1 MATIVLAAA
10 GSAVG
15 GAIGGSVLGV
25 SAAAIGQAVGG
36 IAGGLIDQQ
45 ILGRGSKAVE
55 VGRARSLRLQSST
68 EGAPM
73 PITFGRIRLAGTVI
87 WSTRFLE
94 SVRDTTQG
102 GKATGGGQSVSEYS
116 YSISLAVALCEG
128 PIQRIGRVWADGK
141 LLDTAELTMR
151 VYTGDEEQLPDPKI
165 EAVEG
170 VGNVPSYRGTAYVVF
185 EDLPLG
191 RFGNRI
197 PQLNF
202 EVHRSARLPGVPL
215 DPVYAGEPLPDL
227 IKGVALS
234 PGTGEFALHPEPQH
248 FVYEGGTKQYA
259 NVNNGTSRPDMMVAL
274 DQLEADLPACDHVS
288 LVVSWFGDD
297 LRCGHC
303 RVEPRVEVADRGSE
317 PEVWSVSGL
326 STGSARLVSQNEEGR
341 PNYGGTPSDASVV
354 AAIKELKGRGKSVMI
369 YPFLLMDIT
378 ADNTLPNPHKSGETQ
393 PPFPWRGRITLDAAP
408 GQPGSTDQTAA
419 AAGDVDAFFGAAR
432 ASDFSVSGESVQYSG
447 PAGDWTWRRFVLHL
461 AALGKAAGGVDS
473 IVVGSELIG
482 LTQIRSSRTTYP
494 AVQQLRTLAA
504 EVRSLLPGAKISY
517 AADWSEYF
525 GHHPADGSGD
535 HIFHLDPLWSHPD
548 IDFVGIDDYMSCS
561 DWRHQP
567 THLDGEAGARSV
579 YSLPYLK
586 SNVAGGENYD
596 WFYGSEADRTAQV
609 RTPIEDTA
617 HGEDWVFRPKD
628 LVNWWSNQHHDRV
641 GGVRTANSTGW
652 VPESKPIWLTETG
665 CPSVDLGANRPNLFF
680 DPKSRASPGD
690 TVAASRRRAH
700 HETHRV

>member
-234 PGTGEFALHPEPQH
+234 PGTGEFALHPEPQQ

-378 ADNTLPNPHKSGETQ
+378 ADNTLPNPHKS
-393 PPFPWRGRITLDAAP
+393 
-408 GQPGSTDQTAA
+408 
-419 AAGDVDAFFGAAR
+419 
-432 ASDFSVSGESVQYSG
+432 
-447 PAGDWTWRRFVLHL
+447 
-461 AALGKAAGGVDS
+461 
-473 IVVGSELIG
+473 
-482 LTQIRSSRTTYP
+482 
-494 AVQQLRTLAA
+494 
-504 EVRSLLPGAKISY
+504 
-517 AADWSEYF
+517 
-525 GHHPADGSGD
+525 
-535 HIFHLDPLWSHPD
+535 
-548 IDFVGIDDYMSCS
+548 
-561 DWRHQP
+561 
-567 THLDGEAGARSV
+567 
-579 YSLPYLK
+579 
-586 SNVAGGENYD
+586 
-596 WFYGSEADRTAQV
+596 
-609 RTPIEDTA
+609 
-617 HGEDWVFRPKD
+617 
-628 LVNWWSNQHHDRV
+628 
-641 GGVRTANSTGW
+641 
-652 VPESKPIWLTETG
+652 
-665 CPSVDLGANRPNLFF
+665 
-680 DPKSRASPGD
+680 
-690 TVAASRRRAH
+690 
-700 HETHRV
+700 